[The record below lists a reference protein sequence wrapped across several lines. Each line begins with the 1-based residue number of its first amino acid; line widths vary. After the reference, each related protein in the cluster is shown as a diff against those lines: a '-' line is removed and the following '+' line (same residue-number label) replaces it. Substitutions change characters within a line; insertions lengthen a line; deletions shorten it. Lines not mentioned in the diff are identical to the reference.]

1 LDLGTVRDSL
11 QVIIGRAFQIERAL
25 LDSCVDFPEKSVCLR
40 HLDSVKRE
48 VGAINECLTE
58 VEDGISSRKVEGA

>member
-1 LDLGTVRDSL
+1 MVLGRIRDSL
-11 QVIIGRAFQIERAL
+11 QVVVDRAFQIEQEL
-25 LDSCVDFPEKSVCLR
+25 LDSCVDSPEKSVCLR

-58 VEDGISSRKVEGA
+58 VEDGISSRKVERA